1 MRYTRLAI
9 AFGVLALIGLCI
21 LASIGFTPAI
31 AVLVTFAVLVLF
43 VAVGNLVSGRPGKP
57 RFARPAEPPEGTEA
71 ASEGT
76 APDDPPA
83 PERALADG
91 SEGAP

>member
-1 MRYTRLAI
+1 VRYTRLAI

-43 VAVGNLVSGRPGKP
+43 VAVGNLVSGRPGPP
-57 RFARPAEPPEGTEA
+57 RFARPA
-71 ASEGT
+71 
-76 APDDPPA
+76 
-83 PERALADG
+83 AL
-91 SEGAP
+91 